1 MVEDHHRDHRNHV
14 HDLDLVVIDLME
26 DHHAQWMKA
35 VEMTCFS
42 QETCGLLFND
52 VEKTTTLSETGVR
65 LMLAVTANDELDVKM
80 EQFGLS

>member
-1 MVEDHHRDHRNHV
+1 
-14 HDLDLVVIDLME
+14 
-26 DHHAQWMKA
+26 MKA